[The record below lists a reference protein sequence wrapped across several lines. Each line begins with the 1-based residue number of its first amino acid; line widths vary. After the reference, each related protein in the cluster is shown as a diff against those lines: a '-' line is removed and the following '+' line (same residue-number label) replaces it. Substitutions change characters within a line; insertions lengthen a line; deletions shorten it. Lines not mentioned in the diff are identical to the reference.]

1 MRYTLYGVEGSGN
14 CLKVRLLLGF
24 LGIQY
29 ESIAPSLKPASP
41 DLLAVNP
48 LGQVPVLVVEHD
60 GEEKKTIIRD
70 SNAILVY
77 LSLKTKAT
85 SWYNVEDAENVAK
98 ITSWLSYATSEVN
111 HSLLWVRIKNKFSW
125 DIPVTYEVALERGH
139 GVLTFI
145 DGQLATNGT
154 PFLTGTEPNIADLSV
169 FPYVYLA
176 ESSSDGAL
184 KLADYPH
191 VSAWISRIVALP
203 GRSAL
208 PPW

>member
-1 MRYTLYGVEGSGN
+1 MKYTLYGVEGSGN

-24 LGIQY
+24 LGIEY
-29 ESIAPSLKPASP
+29 EAVSPSLKPASL

-48 LGQVPVLVVEHD
+48 LGQVPVLVVKHD
-60 GEEKKTIIRD
+60 GGEKKTVIRD

-77 LSLKTKAT
+77 LSLQNK
-85 SWYNVEDAENVAK
+85 SPWYDVSNPESVAK
-98 ITSWLSYATSEVN
+98 ITTWLSYATSEVN

-125 DIPVTYEVALERGH
+125 DIPVTYEVALERAH
-139 GVLTFI
+139 GVLSFI
-145 DGQLATNGT
+145 DGQLAINAT

-184 KLADYPH
+184 KLADYPN
-191 VSAWISRIVALP
+191 VSEWISRIVALP